1 MAQMI
6 SAPAVPQPHAAPLAS
21 RLLAWAN
28 ERFPLENGVVVLLVT
43 ALGVLFG
50 RALTHPGSIA
60 IHASDL
66 AAFAAAWCYFLL
78 LRVFDEHKD
87 YELDLHNHPDRVLQ
101 SGLITLN
108 HLKLLGAVATG
119 VQAGICIAFDH
130 GIGPITGMW
139 ALLMA
144 WTLLMLKEFFIEW
157 PSRWFVLYA
166 FMHMLSMP
174 LAFLW
179 LARIGAD
186 TPLPP
191 DVRTLALLGAGI
203 AASLEVA
210 RKFRAPEDERP
221 TIDTYTGQLGV
232 RGAGYVLAALV
243 LLVWV
248 ASGVLLGDAG
258 ASTTITQAVIAAGAA
273 PALIVWPG
281 RFIAKPTAQ
290 RAKDVEKGTGAS
302 IAIVLVVCV
311 AALLIQRGVA

>member
-6 SAPAVPQPHAAPLAS
+6 SAPAVPLPSSKPLAR

-50 RALTHPGSIA
+50 RALAHPGAVHIEA
-60 IHASDL
+60 QDL
-66 AAFAAAWCYFLL
+66 AAFAATWAYFLL

-101 SGLITLN
+101 SGQITLT
-108 HLKLLGAVATG
+108 HLKIVGAIATG
-119 VQAGICIAFDH
+119 VQVGVCIALDH

-179 LARIGAD
+179 LARIGAR
-186 TPLPP
+186 TELPP
-191 DVRTLALLGAGI
+191 AVRTLALLGAGI
-203 AASLEVA
+203 AATLEVA

-221 TIDTYTGQLGV
+221 TIDTYTRQLGV
-232 RGAGYVLAALV
+232 RGASVTLTALILGVGAAAAALITDAAHVSTAVLAICLPIAVIPAAAGAGAYAAEPTAKRAAIVEKLAGLSVLLV
-243 LLVWV
+243 LLTSLISLLAARAV
-248 ASGVLLGDAG
+248 A
-258 ASTTITQAVIAAGAA
+258 
-273 PALIVWPG
+273 
-281 RFIAKPTAQ
+281 
-290 RAKDVEKGTGAS
+290 
-302 IAIVLVVCV
+302 
-311 AALLIQRGVA
+311 